1 MNFQIPK
8 FNLNKQNDLMNQIG
22 EQAHRK
28 NNPVIDVFASL
39 RDYAQEFESSLDE
52 QHEVG
57 ARLVSFGSTITFH
70 VRQIGYSKPNIIT
83 FDGTTDEGDRVKLVQ
98 HVSQLSVLF
107 IALPLKVETKK
118 RSIGFISN

>member
-8 FNLNKQNDLMNQIG
+8 FDLNQQNDLMSQIS

-28 NNPVIDVFASL
+28 NNPVIDVYASL
-39 RDYAQEFESSLDE
+39 REYAQEFESSLDDN
-52 QHEVG
+52 HEVG

-70 VRQIGYSKPNIIT
+70 VRQIGYSQPNIIT
-83 FDGTTDEGDRVKLVQ
+83 FDGVTDDGNRVKLVQ

-107 IALPLKVETKK
+107 IALPIKIETPK